1 MNWIKRCIIV
11 LLSFIS
17 AASCTPDE
25 NSCDPNL
32 ICTTVSIDSNW
43 VNLSIT
49 EQLLG
54 VPIALYNGNLED
66 NLIVLRDTLYGDS
79 YDYYLPT
86 GIRYTAEAYYRSGP
100 NIIIAVDSK
109 KLTTESF
116 TNCDDTCYESD
127 EITLDLVL
135 IE

>member
-1 MNWIKRCIIV
+1 MNYKSYYTVV
-11 LLSFIS
+11 LFVLILAS
-17 AASCTPDE
+17 ACE
-25 NSCDPNL
+25 NNQDNCDPNL
-32 ICTTVSIDSNW
+32 ICTVNPIDSNW

-49 EQLLG
+49 KQGSG
-54 VPIALYNGNLED
+54 VPVTIYNGNLEN
-66 NLIVLRDTLYGDS
+66 NLIVLRDTLYDS
-79 YDYYLPT
+79 SIDYFLST
-86 GIRYTAEAYYRSGP
+86 GITYTAEAYYHSGP

-109 KLTTESF
+109 KLKTKTF

>member
-1 MNWIKRCIIV
+1 MKCIVCCILA
-11 LLSFIS
+11 LLSFITIT
-17 AASCTPDE
+17 SCNSDGDSCNPD
-25 NSCDPNL
+25 L

-49 EQLLG
+49 EQLSG

>member
-1 MNWIKRCIIV
+1 MNWIKHCIIV
-11 LLSFIS
+11 LLSFIILT
-17 AASCTPDE
+17 SCTSDE
-25 NSCDPNL
+25 DSCDPNL

-49 EQLLG
+49 EQLSG
-54 VPIALYNGNLED
+54 VPIVLYNGNLEN
-66 NLIVLRDTLYGDS
+66 NLIVLRDTLYSDS
-79 YDYYLPT
+79 HDYYLPT